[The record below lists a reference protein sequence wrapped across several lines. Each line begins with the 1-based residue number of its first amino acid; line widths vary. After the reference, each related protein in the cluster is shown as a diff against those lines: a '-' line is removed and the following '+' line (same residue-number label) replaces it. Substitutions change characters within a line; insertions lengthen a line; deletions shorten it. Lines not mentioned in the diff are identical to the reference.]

1 MDQIK
6 SQFEDLPK
14 IISELHQ
21 NEDKKNSLNKELTF
35 FEERMKDKIPEK
47 EVDEIR
53 RNISSL
59 VDSIVSTKGLIIE
72 NLKNFLEDITV
83 PQVRMIDLS

>member
-1 MDQIK
+1 
-6 SQFEDLPK
+6 
-14 IISELHQ
+14 
-21 NEDKKNSLNKELTF
+21 
-35 FEERMKDKIPEK
+35 MKDKIPEK